1 MLLHSMLPRSA
12 VNGPG
17 DRVVVWLQGCDLRCP
32 GCWNPFSHG
41 FDRSRD
47 KPVDEVGEWILSC
60 QGVEGVTFSG
70 GEPFQ
75 QAADL
80 RFLCEYIKLR
90 RPGLS
95 IGVFSGYTV
104 HELVQGQ
111 WHWRSSRSDAWV
123 KGDFT
128 LFAQIRQFLDFGV
141 FGRFRQTMA
150 CSDKPLCGSRNQE
163 IVFLSDRY
171 SPRDLQPQSYE
182 VNIGG
187 DGVVTITGFPPADLW
202 G

>member
-1 MLLHSMLPRSA
+1 MLIHSMLPRSA

-17 DRVVVWLQGCDLRCP
+17 ERVVVWLQGCDLRCP

-41 FDRSRD
+41 FDRRRD

-75 QAADL
+75 QGTDL
-80 RFLCEYIKLR
+80 RLLCEYIKLR

-111 WHWRSSRSDAWV
+111 WHWRSPRSDAWV
-123 KGDFT
+123 KATSRCSPRSGSSWISAS
-128 LFAQIRQFLDFGV
+128 LAG
-141 FGRFRQTMA
+141 
-150 CSDKPLCGSRNQE
+150 SDKRWLAATNRSAVRATRRSYSSA
-163 IVFLSDRY
+163 IVIR
-171 SPRDLQPQSYE
+171 RE
-182 VNIGG
+182 
-187 DGVVTITGFPPADLW
+187 T
-202 G
+202 